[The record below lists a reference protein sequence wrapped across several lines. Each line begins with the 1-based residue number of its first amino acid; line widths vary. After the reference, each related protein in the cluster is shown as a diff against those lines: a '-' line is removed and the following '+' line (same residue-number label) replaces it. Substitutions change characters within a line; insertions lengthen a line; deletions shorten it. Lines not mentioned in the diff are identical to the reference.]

1 MGVCCLCIF
10 YTSVGLQP
18 SIWCCSISQQG
29 QQLERR
35 TKHQAEK
42 NKDNPDHSGHFCIYF
57 FFFLT
62 ISAYL
67 KKVTV
72 TILLSLSKISWK
84 CPLLTNSNSESH
96 RVGSYRRC
104 SIQVHQVDKKTIQLG
119 WLQLQEGD
127 DITTLGIE
135 SGDER
140 KIKAEE
146 TANSQPAEEKR
157 KGKYT

>member
-1 MGVCCLCIF
+1 M
-10 YTSVGLQP
+10 
-18 SIWCCSISQQG
+18 
-29 QQLERR
+29 
-35 TKHQAEK
+35 
-42 NKDNPDHSGHFCIYF
+42 
-57 FFFLT
+57 
-62 ISAYL
+62 
-67 KKVTV
+67 
-72 TILLSLSKISWK
+72 
-84 CPLLTNSNSESH
+84 TNSNSESH

-127 DITTLGIE
+127 DITTLGIK